1 MEVLCI
7 RPGNDSRWH
16 EAHRPMPR
24 EPQLQTAVAAIGS
37 CFSGVF
43 VAGNPDCPEVAWFVR
58 YRLCGKEGYFMKS
71 ENVETH
77 QRVQES
83 ILAPAEAASLRW
95 FAQRMPS
102 RINSDHLTLIGLVAM
117 LLAGLFYYLS
127 QWNVLLLHIVNLMI
141 LANWFGDSLDG
152 TLARFRNRLRPRYGY
167 YVDHILDN
175 FGVLFVTTGLALA
188 GYMSVWVAS
197 AVLVVYLLLNINIY
211 LATSTI
217 GVFQISYWK
226 FGPTELRLFLM
237 IGNIFLIY
245 KPVVSLFGQQFL
257 LYDVGGT
264 VAAAMML
271 TILVVSTAAN
281 TRKLYCME
289 RL

>member
-1 MEVLCI
+1 
-7 RPGNDSRWH
+7 
-16 EAHRPMPR
+16 
-24 EPQLQTAVAAIGS
+24 
-37 CFSGVF
+37 
-43 VAGNPDCPEVAWFVR
+43 
-58 YRLCGKEGYFMKS
+58 MKS
-71 ENVETH
+71 ETIEKH
-77 QRVQES
+77 QRIQES
-83 ILAPAEAASLRW
+83 ILAPAETASLHW

-102 RINSDHLTLIGLVAM
+102 WVTSDHLTLIGLVAM
-117 LLAGLFYYLS
+117 LLAGFLYYLS
-127 QWNVLLLHIVNLMI
+127 QWNVMLLHVVNLMI

-175 FGVLFVTTGLALA
+175 FGVLFVTTGLALG
-188 GYMSVWVAS
+188 GYLSVWVAF
-197 AVLVVYLLLNINIY
+197 AVLVAYLLLNINIY

-245 KPVVSLFGQQFL
+245 KPFVGIMGQQFL

-264 VAAAMML
+264 VAAVAMF
-271 TILVVSTAAN
+271 TILLASTLTN
-281 TRKLYCME
+281 TRKLYSLE

>member
-1 MEVLCI
+1 M
-7 RPGNDSRWH
+7 N
-16 EAHRPMPR
+16 
-24 EPQLQTAVAAIGS
+24 
-37 CFSGVF
+37 SGRI
-43 VAGNPDCPEVAWFVR
+43 E
-58 YRLCGKEGYFMKS
+58 KHK
-71 ENVETH
+71 
-77 QRVQES
+77 RVQES
-83 ILAPAEAASLRW
+83 ILAPAEAASLKW
-95 FAQRMPS
+95 FAERMPAWV
-102 RINSDHLTLIGLVAM
+102 NSDHLTLIGLISM

-127 QWNVLLLHIVNLMI
+127 QWNIYLLHAVNLMI
-141 LANWFGDSLDG
+141 FANWFGDSLDG

-188 GYMSVWVAS
+188 GYMSIWVAF
-197 AVLVVYLLLNINIY
+197 AVLVGYLLLNINIY

-245 KPVVSLFGQQFL
+245 KPVVGLFGQQFL
-257 LYDVGGT
+257 LYDVGGA
-264 VAAAMML
+264 VAAVIMFV
-271 TILVVSTAAN
+271 ILLATTVIN
-281 TRKLYCME
+281 TRKLYCLE

>member
-1 MEVLCI
+1 
-7 RPGNDSRWH
+7 
-16 EAHRPMPR
+16 
-24 EPQLQTAVAAIGS
+24 
-37 CFSGVF
+37 
-43 VAGNPDCPEVAWFVR
+43 
-58 YRLCGKEGYFMKS
+58 MKS
-71 ENVETH
+71 ETIEKH
-77 QRVQES
+77 QRIQES

-102 RINSDHLTLIGLVAM
+102 WVTSDHLTLIGLVAM
-117 LLAGLFYYLS
+117 LLAGLLYYLS
-127 QWNVLLLHIVNLMI
+127 QWNVMLLHVVNLMI
-141 LANWFGDSLDG
+141 IANWFGDSLDG

-175 FGVLFVTTGLALA
+175 FGVLFVTTGLALG
-188 GYMSVWVAS
+188 GYLSVWVAF
-197 AVLVVYLLLNINIY
+197 ALLVAYLLLNINIY

-217 GVFQISYWK
+217 GVFRISYWK

-245 KPVVSLFGQQFL
+245 KPVVGLMGQQFL

-264 VAAAMML
+264 VAAVAMFVIL
-271 TILVVSTAAN
+271 LASTIMN
-281 TRKLYCME
+281 TKKLYCLE